1 MSRVVG
7 KWGAAGR
14 NKCRDVFAVWSSNV
28 WGSTL
33 AQWTTAD
40 LLLNILDMFLR
51 FRDPAAVCMINL
63 TWSCGSRRVHMVH
76 LD

>member
-1 MSRVVG
+1 MG

-40 LLLNILDMFLR
+40 LLLNI
-51 FRDPAAVCMINL
+51 
-63 TWSCGSRRVHMVH
+63 SRYVFYDFEIPPRYA
-76 LD
+76 